1 MRWDPNNKPPGGNPS
16 LSIGGWAHCF
26 TILFSYW
33 FSITKIK
40 NPIAPNQEKPEV
52 PHQFSPMFFIWG
64 SFSNRKGLLIGAK
77 NGDTKKINSR
87 DFIGLGMGYSS
98 NMYIYIIYAYIHYN
112 IYMAMLMDKMMINH
126 WIWGGFFPHI
136 RVDGLLWML

>member
-1 MRWDPNNKPPGGNPS
+1 
-16 LSIGGWAHCF
+16 
-26 TILFSYW
+26 
-33 FSITKIK
+33 
-40 NPIAPNQEKPEV
+40 
-52 PHQFSPMFFIWG
+52 MFFIWG

-126 WIWGGFFPHI
+126 WIWGDSSHI
-136 RVDGLLWML
+136 FGWMVYFGCSNWAGDVLF